1 MKRIKTIIFTIL
13 FIGFTYL
20 LYLKVDEFIKI
31 DICLDKSSRWN
42 YSTEKCE
49 CLNKIEIQQNEK
61 TILDK
66 KNR

>member
-31 DICLDKSSRWN
+31 DKCLDKGSKWN

-49 CLNKIEIQQNEK
+49 CLDKTEIHQNEK
-61 TILDK
+61 PILDK
-66 KNR
+66 KQ